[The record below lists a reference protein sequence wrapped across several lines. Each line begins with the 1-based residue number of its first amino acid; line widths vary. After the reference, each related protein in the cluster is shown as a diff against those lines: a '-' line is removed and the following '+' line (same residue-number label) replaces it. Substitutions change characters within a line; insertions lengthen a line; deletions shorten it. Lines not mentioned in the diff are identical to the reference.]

1 MLDIKT
7 SLPLLNKSDTNTK
20 IHELESTKSGGR
32 GRGGSKYTQMKSGM
46 NQKSIFSP
54 WRTKYPSLG
63 QGSHGAHFQVG
74 LKIFF
79 QNRWDE
85 EPFYFNPWKTLFKD
99 NTPRAVLSGLAHS
112 GDWIKASSV
121 RVLYLK
127 TPESKTAPRPG
138 KADPSISQSSSEL
151 SLCRARGASGQWLE
165 AVLTSPWTL
174 QSHSRQLW
182 ERQ

>member
-32 GRGGSKYTQMKSGM
+32 GRGGSKYTQMKSGI